1 VDVRLTV
8 RLVPLDGRPQASSSR
23 QDEDS
28 EADAAGQRAD
38 AAGQRAE
45 AAGQR
50 AEAAGQRADAA
61 GQRACVSSAADLVVL
76 ELRLGPTGVLRA
88 WHGSVS
94 ELLARVPGCS
104 ETTCFVWLQAAY
116 LDRDALETPHPSPH
130 RRGAFPSSSSFP
142 LASSSIARGGSSR
155 PAGEDRRLR
164 RSEWHAWLAPFK
176 EMQLR
181 PVQVMRGTG
190 NDAMF
195 FTQRSLR

>member
-1 VDVRLTV
+1 MDVRLTV
-8 RLVPLDGRPQASSSR
+8 RLVPLDGRPQASSSG

-28 EADAAGQRAD
+28 EADAAGP
-38 AAGQRAE
+38 
-45 AAGQR
+45 
-50 AEAAGQRADAA
+50 
-61 GQRACVSSAADLVVL
+61 RACVSSAADLVVL

-142 LASSSIARGGSSR
+142 LASSSITRGGWSR

-176 EMQLR
+176 EMQLQ

-190 NDAMF
+190 NDSIF
-195 FTQRSLR
+195 FTQRSLQ